1 MVRFLIRKYIKNY
14 ENTQDRT
21 VRAAY
26 GTLAGVLGMVCNF
39 LLFGIKLFAGIVTGS
54 IAVTSDA
61 FNNLSD
67 MGASVVSVISAKLS
81 NQRPDADHPYGHG
94 RYEYIASLF
103 VAAMILMVGIELL
116 KSSVDKIRN
125 PTEVHL
131 AILPLILLCVSVA
144 IKVWMFFF
152 NRYIGREIDAPV
164 LRATAADSLNDA
176 ISTGAVIITTV
187 IGTFLPFAID
197 GYVGI
202 FVCLLIFKAGL
213 GIMKETIDLLLGR
226 APDKELVARIGEIVT
241 SGEGIIGIHDLIV
254 NDYGPGRC
262 IASVHAEI
270 PAKANIIR
278 AHEIIDALEMRISEE
293 LGVIM
298 VIHMDPVITDDPHI
312 NALREWV
319 TAAVSGVDE
328 SYTMHDF
335 RITEGEERIN
345 LIFDVAVPVGTPE
358 KKITADLDVLKKAIR
373 AKDSRYAAVIAV
385 DTYVP

>member
-1 MVRFLIRKYIKNY
+1 MVSFLIRKFIKNH

-21 VRAAY
+21 VRSAY
-26 GTLAGVLGMVCNF
+26 GTLAGILGMICNF
-39 LLFGIKLFAGIVTGS
+39 LLFGIKLFAGITTGS

-103 VAAMILMVGIELL
+103 VAAMIVMVGIELL
-116 KSSVDKIRN
+116 KSSVEKILH
-125 PTEVHL
+125 PTEVTVAL
-131 AILPLILLCVSVA
+131 LPLLLLCASVA
-144 IKVWMFFF
+144 IKVWMFFY
-152 NRYIGREIDAPV
+152 NRDIGNRVDAPV

-176 ISTGAVIITTV
+176 LSTGAVIVTTV
-187 IGTFLPFAID
+187 VGTFLPFSID

-213 GIMKETIDLLLGR
+213 GIMKETVDLLLGR

-319 TAAVSGVDE
+319 TAEITAIDE
-328 SYTMHDF
+328 SFSMHDF

-358 KKITADLDVLKKAIR
+358 KKIAADIDALKAAIR
-373 AKDSRYAAVIAV
+373 AKDARYAAVIAV